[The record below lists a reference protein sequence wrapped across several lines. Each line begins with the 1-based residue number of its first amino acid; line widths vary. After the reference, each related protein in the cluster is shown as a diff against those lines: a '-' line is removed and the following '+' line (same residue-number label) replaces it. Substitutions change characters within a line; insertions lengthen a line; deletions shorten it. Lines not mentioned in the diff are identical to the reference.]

1 MIRFTLSK
9 PTPSLNRGSGASG
22 NWRAILG
29 VKRKMQRAWAWDI
42 WAQLPSPIPYYAKA
56 HVKITRCSAGTLDI
70 DNLYGGV
77 KGLIDV
83 LKPPGKSNPFG
94 LGLIAG
100 DEPDKLTLVV
110 EQVKVK
116 RAEARTVIEITEQ

>member
-9 PTPSLNRGSGASG
+9 PTPSLNRGPTTSG
-22 NWRAILG
+22 NWRAVFG
-29 VKRKMQRAWAWDI
+29 SKRKLQREWSLDI
-42 WAQLPSPIPYYAKA
+42 WSRLVPPFPKYQRA
-56 HVKITRCSAGTLDI
+56 HVKITRYSVGTLDI

-100 DEPDKLTLVV
+100 DDPDKLTLVV

-116 RAEARTVIEITEQ
+116 RAEARTVIEITEL